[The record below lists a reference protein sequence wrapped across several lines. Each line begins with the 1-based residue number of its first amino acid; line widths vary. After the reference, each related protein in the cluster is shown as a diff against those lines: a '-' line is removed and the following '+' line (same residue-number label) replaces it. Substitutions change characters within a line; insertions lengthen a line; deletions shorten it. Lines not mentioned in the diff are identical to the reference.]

1 MRITARVCGSAL
13 LVAALLASGCGSS
26 TSGNVER
33 SLEDP
38 AGDVAAATGP
48 DVVAVTVERDDET
61 IRFNVRFADVP
72 PLGVSEEEDEGW
84 VDMLLIGIDLPP
96 LGPPPTVP
104 GGEWRG
110 VDYALGTHGP
120 SETGALVRLTPG
132 AAENEARS
140 ERQADVPLETDGA
153 TLSLLVPREALG
165 DPETLV
171 LSIAAAREWNDAAD
185 EPAGVTPDIVP
196 DTGTWTVDFAE

>member
-1 MRITARVCGSAL
+1 MRIAARICGSAL
-13 LVAALLASGCGSS
+13 LVAALLNAGCGSS

-38 AGDVAAATGP
+38 AGDVATATGP

-61 IRFNVRFADVP
+61 IRVNVRFADAP
-72 PLGVSEEEDEGW
+72 PLGLSEEEGW

-96 LGPPPTVP
+96 LGPPPSMP

-120 SETGALVRLTPG
+120 SETGALVRLTRG
-132 AAENEARS
+132 AAENEGTL

-196 DTGTWTVDFAE
+196 DTGTWAFDFAE